1 VTKEECAI
9 YTLTSAA
16 IPQLS
21 NSNKDLIQ
29 AEIVYKCLQP
39 FGESYTLEQLISAA
53 KKLKLEAT
61 FRSETSTTVRQSLL
75 YHLNRFKHSGIV
87 RVIENAKPQD
97 LNMR

>member
-1 VTKEECAI
+1 MKQDCAT

-39 FGESYTLEQLISAA
+39 FSEHYTLDQLIATA

-75 YHLNRFKHSGIV
+75 YHLNRFKNKGIV
-87 RVIENAKPQD
+87 RVIENPIRLD
-97 LNMR
+97 GSRR